1 MMRQSLGPVPAA
13 PPACLPGAEPQRKE
27 PYMKRITWLLAAIVL
42 VAGAVALAATPKD
55 TVVMA
60 KQIDGIISLD
70 PAESFEFAGSEVT
83 GNIYERLITY
93 DLKDV
98 SKLKGELA
106 ESWSVAPDG
115 KIYTFKMRKGIKFH

>member
-1 MMRQSLGPVPAA
+1 
-13 PPACLPGAEPQRKE
+13 
-27 PYMKRITWLLAAIVL
+27 MKRITWLLAAIVL
-42 VAGAVALAATPKD
+42 VAGPALAATPKD

-60 KQIDGIISLD
+60 KIIDDIISLD
-70 PAESFEFAGSEVT
+70 PAESFEFSGSEVT

-106 ESWSVAPDG
+106 ESWSIAPDG
-115 KIYTFKMRKGIKFH
+115 KTYTKIGRAHV